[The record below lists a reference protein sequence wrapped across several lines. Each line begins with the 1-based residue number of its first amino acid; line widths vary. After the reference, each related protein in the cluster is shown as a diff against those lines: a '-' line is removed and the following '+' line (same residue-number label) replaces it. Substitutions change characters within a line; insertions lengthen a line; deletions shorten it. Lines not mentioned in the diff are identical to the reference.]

1 MYFAATPYTYLLI
14 LTPIVLAL
22 YVYAFVRKRQAL
34 TAFMDASL
42 LSRLLPGHSRARQW
56 AKALCMVGA
65 VAALVLALMQP
76 QWGIDWQDIPRRG
89 RDLIILLDVSLSMK
103 AQDVLPNRLEQAR
116 QAIVKLVEYL
126 QKTGGHRLGLVA
138 FAGRASL
145 QSPMT
150 MDYPFFL
157 KRLEDV
163 DTETVSRDG
172 TSIGSAI
179 RQVLEGF
186 SKIEHEYTD
195 IIILTDGED
204 HNSFPLDAARLA
216 AAKKMNL
223 YTVGIGDA
231 SEGHLVPVKWTE
243 EGLPFFAKY
252 RGQAVLSQMNQS
264 LLLEMARL
272 TDGEYLAGG
281 TGGREVPLD
290 RLYQEVIADK
300 PRRNI
305 EVSEREH
312 LIHRYHWFVL
322 AAVLL
327 LAADMLVRERKS
339 PVEGQA

>member
-1 MYFAATPYTYLLI
+1 MYFDATAYTVL
-14 LTPIVLAL
+14 LAL
-22 YVYAFVRKRQAL
+22 VPLLLVLYIYAFVRKRQAL
-34 TAFMDASL
+34 RAFMEPL
-42 LSRLLPGHSRARQW
+42 LIPALLPGRSRARQW
-56 AKALCMVGA
+56 LKALCMTGA

-89 RDLIILLDVSLSMK
+89 RDLIILLDVSISMK
-103 AQDVLPNRLEQAR
+103 AQDVLPNRLEQAK
-116 QAIVKLVEYL
+116 QAVRTLVDYL
-126 QKTGGHRLGLVA
+126 QRTGGHRLGLVA

-145 QSPMT
+145 QSPLT

-157 KRLEDV
+157 KRLDEV
-163 DTETVSRDG
+163 DTETVARDG

-186 SKIEHEYTD
+186 RKIEYEYTD

-204 HNSFPLDAARLA
+204 HNSFPLGAARLA
-216 AAKKMNL
+216 ASQKMNL

-252 RGQAVLSQMNQS
+252 RGEAVLSQMNQS
-264 LLLEMARL
+264 LLLEMARV
-272 TDGEYLAGG
+272 TNGEYLAGG
-281 TGGREVPLD
+281 TREVPLD
-290 RLYQEVIADK
+290 ALYREVIAEK

-312 LIHRYHWFVL
+312 LIDRYYWFVL
-322 AAVLL
+322 AAILL
-327 LAADMLVRERKS
+327 LGADMLLRERKI
-339 PVEGQA
+339 PTAGQV

>member
-1 MYFAATPYTYLLI
+1 MYFAASPYTYLL
-14 LTPIVLAL
+14 VLVPVVLGL

-34 TAFMDASL
+34 TAFMDPSL
-42 LSRLLPGHSRARQW
+42 ISRLLPGRSRRRQW

-65 VAALVLALMQP
+65 VAALVVALMQP

-89 RDLIILLDVSLSMK
+89 RDLIVLLDVSISMK
-103 AQDVLPNRLEQAR
+103 AQDVLPNRLEQAK
-116 QAIVKLVEYL
+116 QAVKKLVEYL

-150 MDYPFFL
+150 LDYPFFI
-157 KRLEDV
+157 KRLEQV
-163 DTETVSRDG
+163 GPETVTRDG

-204 HNSFPLDAARLA
+204 HNSFPLEAARLA

-231 SEGHLVPVKWTE
+231 SQGHLVPIKWTE
-243 EGLPFFAKY
+243 EGLPYFAKY
-252 RGQAVLSQMNQS
+252 KGQAVMSQMNQS

-272 TDGEYLAGG
+272 TDGAYLPGG
-281 TGGREVPLD
+281 TREVPLEQ
-290 RLYQEVIADK
+290 LYRDEIADK

-327 LAADMLVRERKS
+327 LAADMLLRERKI
-339 PVEGQA
+339 PVEGQV

>member
-1 MYFAATPYTYLLI
+1 MYFAAAPYTYLLVVV
-14 LTPIVLAL
+14 PVVLAL

-34 TAFMDASL
+34 TAFMDVSL
-42 LSRLLPGHSRARQW
+42 IARLLPGYNRRRQW
-56 AKALCMVGA
+56 AKALCTVGA

-89 RDLIILLDVSLSMK
+89 RDLIILLDVSVSMK
-103 AQDVLPNRLEQAR
+103 AQDVRPNRLEQAK
-116 QAIVKLVEYL
+116 QAVRKLVEFL

-150 MDYPFFL
+150 LDYPFYL
-157 KRLEDV
+157 KRLEQAGP
-163 DTETVSRDG
+163 ETVTREG
-172 TSIGSAI
+172 TSIGAAI

-186 SKIEHEYTD
+186 SRIEYEYTD
-195 IIILTDGED
+195 LIILTDGED
-204 HNSFPLDAARLA
+204 HDGFPLEAARLA

-231 SEGHLVPVKWTE
+231 SQGALVPIKWTE

-252 RGQAVLSQMNQS
+252 KGQAVRSQMNQS

-272 TDGEYLAGG
+272 TDGSYLAGG
-281 TGGREVPLD
+281 TREVPLD
-290 RLYQEVIADK
+290 RLYRDEIAGK

-305 EVSEREH
+305 EISEREH

-327 LAADMLVRERKS
+327 LAADMLLRERKV
-339 PVEGQA
+339 PVEGRT

>member
-1 MYFAATPYTYLLI
+1 MNFAAPAYTFLL
-14 LTPIVLAL
+14 VLVPVLLVL

-34 TAFMDASL
+34 RAFMEPFLIPA
-42 LSRLLPGHSRARQW
+42 LLPGRSRLRQW
-56 AKALCMVGA
+56 LKALCMTGA

-89 RDLIILLDVSLSMK
+89 RDLIVLLDVSISMK
-103 AQDVLPNRLEQAR
+103 AQDVLPNRLAQAKEAVR
-116 QAIVKLVEYL
+116 TLVEYL
-126 QKTGGHRLGLVA
+126 QTKGGHRLGLVA

-145 QSPMT
+145 QSPLT

-157 KRLEDV
+157 KRLDQV
-163 DTETVSRDG
+163 DTETVARDG

-186 SKIEHEYTD
+186 SKIEYEYTD
-195 IIILTDGED
+195 LIILTDGED
-204 HNSFPLDAARLA
+204 HNSFPLGAARLA
-216 AAKKMNL
+216 AAQKMNL

-264 LLLEMARL
+264 LLLEMARV
-272 TDGEYLAGG
+272 TNGEYLAGG
-281 TGGREVPLD
+281 TRDVPLD
-290 RLYQEVIADK
+290 RLYHEAIADK

-312 LIHRYHWFVL
+312 LIDRYYWFVV

-327 LAADMLVRERKS
+327 LGADMLLRERKVS
-339 PVEGQA
+339 MEGQA

>member
-1 MYFAATPYTYLLI
+1 MYFAASLYTYLLV
-14 LTPIVLAL
+14 LVPIVLAL

-34 TAFMDASL
+34 RAFMDPSL
-42 LSRLLPGHSRARQW
+42 ISRLLPGRSRRRQW

-65 VAALVLALMQP
+65 VGALVVALMQP
-76 QWGIDWQDIPRRG
+76 QWGIDWQDIPRHG
-89 RDLIILLDVSLSMK
+89 RDLIILLDVSISMK
-103 AQDVLPNRLEQAR
+103 AQDVSPSRLEQAKE
-116 QAIVKLVEYL
+116 AVKKLVEYL

-150 MDYPFFL
+150 LDYPFFI
-157 KRLEDV
+157 KRLEQV
-163 DTETVSRDG
+163 GPETVTRDG

-204 HNSFPLDAARLA
+204 HNSFPLEAARLA

-231 SEGHLVPVKWTE
+231 SRGHLVPIKWTE

-252 RGQAVLSQMNQS
+252 KGQAVHVADESESAAGNG
-264 LLLEMARL
+264 AADGRRL
-272 TDGEYLAGG
+272 
-281 TGGREVPLD
+281 P
-290 RLYQEVIADK
+290 
-300 PRRNI
+300 PRRDQRGASGAALPRMRSPTSRGAISRSPSVNI
-305 EVSEREH
+305 SSTAITG
-312 LIHRYHWFVL
+312 LCWL
-322 AAVLL
+322 PMLL
-327 LAADMLVRERKS
+327 LAADMLLRERKI

>member
-1 MYFAATPYTYLLI
+1 
-14 LTPIVLAL
+14 V
-22 YVYAFVRKRQAL
+22 
-34 TAFMDASL
+34 
-42 LSRLLPGHSRARQW
+42 
-56 AKALCMVGA
+56 
-65 VAALVLALMQP
+65 
-76 QWGIDWQDIPRRG
+76 
-89 RDLIILLDVSLSMK
+89 LLDVSISMK
-103 AQDVLPNRLEQAR
+103 AQDVLPNRLEQAK
-116 QAIVKLVEYL
+116 QAVRTLVEHL

-157 KRLEDV
+157 KRLEQV
-163 DTETVSRDG
+163 DTETLARDG

-186 SKIEHEYTD
+186 SKIEYEFTD
-195 IIILTDGED
+195 LIILTDGED

-216 AAKKMNL
+216 GAQKMNL

-264 LLLEMARL
+264 LLLEMARV
-272 TDGEYLAGG
+272 TNGKYLAGG
-281 TGGREVPLD
+281 TREVPLD
-290 RLYQEVIADK
+290 RLYLEAIADK

-312 LIHRYHWFVL
+312 LIDRYHWFVL
-322 AAVLL
+322 AAILL
-327 LAADMLVRERKS
+327 LAADMLLRERKV
-339 PVEGQA
+339 PMEGQV

>member
-1 MYFAATPYTYLLI
+1 MYFDATGYTILLA
-14 LTPIVLAL
+14 LVPLLLAL
-22 YVYAFVRKRQAL
+22 YVYAFLRKRQAL
-34 TAFMDASL
+34 RAFMEPL
-42 LSRLLPGHSRARQW
+42 LIPALLPGRSRARQW
-56 AKALCMVGA
+56 LKALCMTGA
-65 VAALVLALMQP
+65 VTALVLALMQP

-89 RDLIILLDVSLSMK
+89 RDLIVLLDVSISMK
-103 AQDVLPNRLEQAR
+103 AQDVLPNRLEQAKEAVR
-116 QAIVKLVEYL
+116 RLVDYL

-145 QSPMT
+145 QSPLT

-157 KRLEDV
+157 KRLAEV
-163 DTETVSRDG
+163 DTETVARDG

-186 SKIEHEYTD
+186 RKIEYEYTD
-195 IIILTDGED
+195 LIILTDGED
-204 HNSFPLDAARLA
+204 HNSFPLGAARLA

-264 LLLEMARL
+264 LLLEMARV
-272 TDGEYLAGG
+272 TNGEYLAGG
-281 TGGREVPLD
+281 TRDVPLD
-290 RLYQEVIADK
+290 ALYREVIAEK

-305 EVSEREH
+305 EISEREH
-312 LIHRYHWFVL
+312 LIDRYYWFVL
-322 AAVLL
+322 AAILL
-327 LAADMLVRERKS
+327 LGADMLMRERK
-339 PVEGQA
+339 VGVVGQV

>member
-1 MYFAATPYTYLLI
+1 MYFAATPYVYLLI
-14 LTPIVLAL
+14 LVPAVLAL
-22 YVYAFVRKRQAL
+22 YIYAFVRKRQAL
-34 TAFMDASL
+34 TDFMDPSL
-42 LSRLLPGHSRARQW
+42 ISRLLPGHSRVRQW
-56 AKALCMVGA
+56 AKALCMIGA
-65 VAALVLALMQP
+65 VAALILALMQP
-76 QWGIDWQDIPRRG
+76 QWGIDWQDVPRRG

-103 AQDVLPNRLEQAR
+103 AQDVLPNRLEQAK
-116 QAIVKLVEYL
+116 QAVRKLVEYL

-150 MDYPFFL
+150 IDYPFFL

-163 DTETVSRDG
+163 GPETVTREG

-186 SKIEHEYTD
+186 SKIEYEYTD
-195 IIILTDGED
+195 LIILTDGED

-231 SEGHLVPVKWTE
+231 SEGHLVPIKWTE
-243 EGLPFFAKY
+243 EGLPFFAKF

-290 RLYQEVIADK
+290 RLYKEAIADK

-305 EVSEREH
+305 EISEREH

-327 LAADMLVRERKS
+327 LAADMLLRERRN
-339 PVEGQA
+339 PVEG

>member
-1 MYFAATPYTYLLI
+1 MYFHAAAYTILLVLVPI
-14 LTPIVLAL
+14 LVAL

-34 TAFMDASL
+34 RAFMEPL
-42 LSRLLPGHSRARQW
+42 LMPALLPGHSRARQW
-56 AKALCMVGA
+56 LKALCMTGA

-89 RDLIILLDVSLSMK
+89 RDLIVLLDVSISMK
-103 AQDVLPNRLEQAR
+103 AQDVLPNRLEQAK
-116 QAIVKLVEYL
+116 QAVRKLVEYL

-145 QSPMT
+145 QSPLT
-150 MDYPFFL
+150 MDYPFYL
-157 KRLEDV
+157 KRLEEV
-163 DTETVSRDG
+163 DTETVVRNG

-186 SKIEHEYTD
+186 SKIEYEYTD
-195 IIILTDGED
+195 LIILTDGED
-204 HNSFPLDAARLA
+204 HNSFPLGAARLA
-216 AAKKMNL
+216 AAQKMNL

-252 RGQAVLSQMNQS
+252 RGEAVLSQMNQS
-264 LLLEMARL
+264 LLLEMARV
-272 TDGEYLAGG
+272 TNGEYLAGG
-281 TGGREVPLD
+281 TREVPLD
-290 RLYQEVIADK
+290 RLYREAIAGK
-300 PRRNI
+300 PRRSI

-312 LIHRYHWFVL
+312 LIDRYYWFVL

-327 LAADMLVRERKS
+327 LAADMLLRERKVPLES
-339 PVEGQA
+339 QI